1 MTRDKTGQLTLLFF
15 WLINGLG
22 VALFILLGAFWT
34 SWFQSAVISL
44 LGTIFLNGLN
54 LHIETRHALHERLRA
69 AIVPN
74 KEIYGFLMLSDHQLT
89 KNEYV
94 RIARILSE
102 IEQALKSDE
111 DVPSYAYDLAW
122 EHAHERLRSAADN
135 LKKISEGS
143 IELRK
148 DTCLEATIRCL
159 EGADSTVFAISFPD
173 VDFWRGEG
181 NRYLE
186 VNRKVLDRKRAEV
199 KRFFIVRDNNE
210 DLAVFR
216 NEEALAGFAELL
228 KLHAKLGKQSRG
240 KLRTFLVHARQV
252 NLQQVSES
260 LHEIP
265 DMCIY
270 DGTVISQWLRR
281 EGKNGQGRID
291 RSIISFERDT
301 VAVMKRLESYLEN
314 RVAKVEITDEATVDQ
329 VLADFQQ
336 RYGLKVEPVDP
347 EC

>member
-1 MTRDKTGQLTLLFF
+1 
-15 WLINGLG
+15 
-22 VALFILLGAFWT
+22 
-34 SWFQSAVISL
+34 
-44 LGTIFLNGLN
+44 
-54 LHIETRHALHERLRA
+54 
-69 AIVPN
+69 
-74 KEIYGFLMLSDHQLT
+74 
-89 KNEYV
+89 
-94 RIARILSE
+94 
-102 IEQALKSDE
+102 
-111 DVPSYAYDLAW
+111 VPSYAYDLAW

-181 NRYLE
+181 SRYSQ
-186 VNRKVLDRKRAEV
+186 VNEDVLGRKQAAI

-216 NEEALAGFAELL
+216 DEDALAGFAEILRE
-228 KLHAKLGKQSRG
+228 HARLGKEFDGR
-240 KLRTFLVHARQV
+240 LRTFLVHARQV

-301 VAVMKRLESYLEN
+301 VAVMKRLENYLEN
-314 RVAKVEITDEATVDQ
+314 RVAKVEITAETDVDK
-329 VLADFQQ
+329 VLVDFRQ
-336 RYGLKVEPVDP
+336 RYRLTVEPVDP